1 MPEFEIFSNQNCSYA
16 QIAQENLF
24 DKLFGRKTREIEG
37 KRKDDHGFESERPE
51 PFHALGVGG
60 EAQRGRFRAEYFAR
74 RGIKR
79 ESGGNGIQGLS
90 AFDGGA
96 ENRLVAQMDTIE
108 VADGQDAG
116 VAISCIAR
124 GPRLRSREGR

>member
-1 MPEFEIFSNQNCSYA
+1 MSKLEIFSNQHCSYA

-24 DKLFGRKTREIEG
+24 DKFFRRKAREIEG

-51 PFHALGVGG
+51 PFHALGIGG
-60 EAQRGRFRAEYFAR
+60 EAQRRRFRAEYFAR

-79 ESGGNGIQGLS
+79 ESGGNGIQSMG

-96 ENRLVAQMDTIE
+96 ENRLVAQMD
-108 VADGQDAG
+108 A
-116 VAISCIAR
+116 
-124 GPRLRSREGR
+124 